1 MTKLVPTISAN
12 LYLLKRSVKKVNQWG
27 FRHLLSIVIGSLI
40 FHQCVFFQHYLNELL
55 NVINHK
61 NQASSLNELQNLQ
74 SNQALLMPLSLGKDG
89 SSLLGLLVAVYFLFD
104 YRNKFSLL
112 KIMEKEDNLT
122 KLYLGAKGN
131 YIIREMLLKNFWI
144 YLEGFVLSFFISFF
158 LNRNFL
164 SQLNELLPYQLS
176 QHSQQVV
183 LGSTASSLLTLL
195 GVLSLFSMVLELI
208 HTQKIKKSG
217 AF

>member
-12 LYLLKRSVKKVNQWG
+12 LYLLKRSVKKANQWG
-27 FRHLLSIVIGSLI
+27 LKHLLSIVIGSLI
-40 FHQCVFFQHYLNELL
+40 FLQCVFFQHYLNELL
-55 NVINHK
+55 NVISQK

-74 SNQALLMPLSLGKDG
+74 SNQALLMPLSLGKDI
-89 SSLLGLLVAVYFLFD
+89 SFLLGLLVAVYFLFD

-131 YIIREMLLKNFWI
+131 YIIRELLLKNFWI

-176 QHSQQVV
+176 PHSKQVV
-183 LGSTASSLLTLL
+183 LGTTASSLLTLL
-195 GVLSLFSMVLELI
+195 GLLSLFSMLLELI